1 MVIITCRNLQPKFYD
16 SKNLTRS
23 LTDTVKTMAPG
34 VLLSNASDSEE
45 RPAKRIRWA
54 SLPPEEDSI
63 PADAIPSHPLGV
75 KPSGNAY
82 TSSINSKDKIGLF
95 QKLPDELLMQILE
108 IMEARELMRY
118 GRTCRQ
124 LYAFTRA
131 EELWRA
137 LFVA

>member
-1 MVIITCRNLQPKFYD
+1 
-16 SKNLTRS
+16 
-23 LTDTVKTMAPG
+23 MAPG
-34 VLLSNASDSEE
+34 VLLSSPSDSEA

-63 PADAIPSHPLGV
+63 PADAIPPHPLGV

-82 TSSINSKDKIGLF
+82 TSSINSKHKTGLF
-95 QKLPDELLMQILE
+95 KRLPEELLMRILE
-108 IMEARELMRY
+108 ILEARELL
-118 GRTCRQ
+118 GLGGTCRQ

-131 EELWRA
+131 EELWRG